1 MTYEP
6 TLASLQSR
14 PVPTWFREAKLGIF
28 IHWGPASV
36 PAWAPLTGEF
46 QRIVARKGWRYWFTH
61 NPYADWYAN
70 SYRIPGSPTR
80 EHHLQTYGPDLHYDA
95 FVREFVRASAA
106 WDPGAWAGLFHRA
119 GARYVVLV
127 SKHHDGFLLWPSAY
141 PNPRCPDY
149 CSPRDL
155 VGELAHAVRSQG
167 MRFGLYYS
175 GGLDWTFND
184 RPIQD
189 LLDLLLAI
197 PQDTEY
203 AQYVDSHWRELIA
216 RYRPDVLWNDIAYP
230 AKADLLALF
239 ADYYRAVPDG
249 VVNDRFVQFHLGQL
263 ADPRRLSSRVLRAVL
278 RRLLP
283 VVAAGLSKAS
293 GPNKRIHADF
303 RTPEYTTYKR
313 SVPWK
318 WEATRGLGYSF
329 AYNRNETEEDLLS
342 PTELVHLLVDIVSKN
357 GNLLLNVGP
366 RPDGSIHASQV
377 EALEGIG
384 KWLSSN
390 GEAIY
395 GSHPWTRCQDIG
407 EKGAEV
413 RYTWKGNFLFVIV
426 ITQPSDGKLILPD
439 LPVMETQPAR
449 LLETGQTIA
458 YARTGNRFSLDL
470 PSTISKEAIPV
481 FRLDLEASETCL
493 E

>member
-6 TLASLQSR
+6 TLASLQTR
-14 PVPTWFREAKLGIF
+14 PVPAWFREAKLGIF

-46 QRIVARKGWRYWFTH
+46 QRIVARKGWRYWFAH

-80 EHHLQTYGPDLHYDA
+80 EHHLQTYGPALQYEA
-95 FVREFVRASAA
+95 FVHEFVRASAA
-106 WDPGAWAGLFHRA
+106 WEPSSWAGLFRQA

-127 SKHHDGFLLWPSAY
+127 SKHHDGFLLWPSQY
-141 PNPRCPDY
+141 PNPRRPDY
-149 CSPRDL
+149 RSPRDL
-155 VGELAHAVRSQG
+155 VGELAEAVRGQG

-230 AKADLLALF
+230 AKADLLSLF

-249 VVNDRFVQFHLGQL
+249 VVNDRFVQFNLGRL
-263 ADPRRLSSRVLRAVL
+263 ADPQRLSSRILRGVLRP
-278 RRLLP
+278 LLP
-283 VVAAGLSKAS
+283 LLAAGLTRT
-293 GPNKRIHADF
+293 GGQNKRIHADF
-303 RTPEYTTYKR
+303 RTPEYTTYKH

-357 GNLLLNVGP
+357 GNLLLNIGP
-366 RPDGSIHASQV
+366 MPDGTIPEIQRTRL
-377 EALEGIG
+377 EALGA
-384 KWLSSN
+384 WLARN

-395 GSHPWTRCQDIG
+395 GTRPWVRAEGHIRGRLPVRFTQKG
-407 EKGAEV
+407 EHLYAIILGTPAGHEV
-413 RYTWKGNFLFVIV
+413 ILEGLLVVRETKVRLLGHEAPLLWRQEGRDLRVFL
-426 ITQPSDGKLILPD
+426 PGILPYA
-439 LPVMETQPAR
+439 P
-449 LLETGQTIA
+449 A
-458 YARTGNRFSLDL
+458 YAFQIT
-470 PSTISKEAIPV
+470 PKPV
-481 FRLDLEASETCL
+481 LAY
-493 E
+493 